1 MMRRWFLLLAL
12 PLFVSGFARSQEEPA
27 STKEQKPLT
36 GDVVVLNS
44 GKTLSGVQV
53 LRRTPLG
60 YEIEVSKGVPPLFLP
75 RTVVESITLDEY
87 EPLRERRRREL
98 QPRSQETT
106 GRGGRIAPELRK
118 KLSAELPGM
127 PRTYR
132 NENLI
137 DIMQDFA
144 RLLDLK
150 LKIDDSIRAERP
162 GSIIWNNLNVPA
174 KKTLMSI
181 LNEDFPKKFPQ
192 LQIDYDFDVIV
203 VITKEAAQKQ
213 SAQQQGQPG
222 S

>member
-1 MMRRWFLLLAL
+1 MHLWFLLLAL
-12 PLFVSGFARSQEEPA
+12 PLFVSGLAHSQENPA
-27 STKEQKPLT
+27 SSEEQKPLT
-36 GDVVVLNS
+36 GDVIVLKS

-75 RTVVESITLDEY
+75 RTVVKSVTLDDY
-87 EPLRERRRREL
+87 EPLRERRRLEL

-106 GRGGRIAPELRK
+106 GRGGPIAPELRK

-127 PRTYR
+127 PHTYR
-132 NENLI
+132 NEKLT
-137 DIMQDFA
+137 DIMKDFA
-144 RLLDLK
+144 ARLQVT
-150 LKIDDSIRAERP
+150 LKIDDSIRALRP
-162 GSIIWNNLNVPA
+162 GAIIWTLNVPA
-174 KKTLMSI
+174 KKTLMRI

-192 LQIDYDFDVIV
+192 LQIVYDFDVIV
-203 VITKEAAQKQ
+203 LITKEAAQKQ